1 MTQAAAR
8 PGEALAIPTYNTLVL
23 ERDKQTLHI
32 WLNRPDARNA
42 WTAEMHHEFDR
53 ALDFAED
60 DPATKVVVVRG
71 KGKIYSA
78 GHDLKEVSGG
88 YATEGKPGGWD
99 PHEVPHVNRAWYL
112 TKPIIAGVHGYVGP
126 IAWHITSHFDFVLA
140 VKGTRFSFEQ
150 ARMGGGG
157 PGGTPLTFH
166 FPPMVWKKLLMFGG
180 WMDAEQALDLNFVAR
195 VVEDEGE
202 LDRELRRWAEQIALV
217 PAKQLR
223 AAKVGIHRQY
233 ELMGLAN
240 MELVQNRE
248 SGHGS
253 PEDMKWFS
261 TVMEKGLKE
270 ALKER
275 DAQFD
280 QEVSR
285 V

>member
-1 MTQAAAR
+1 MEV
-8 PGEALAIPTYNTLVL
+8 EADLGNWNTLL
-23 ERDKQTLHI
+23 TERDGDVLHV

-53 ALDFAED
+53 VLDEAED
-60 DPATKVVVVRG
+60 DAGVKVVTLRG
-71 KGKIYSA
+71 KGKIFSA
-78 GHDLKEVSGG
+78 GHDLKEVAGG
-88 YATEGKPGGWD
+88 YSSTGRPGGWD
-99 PHEVPHVNRAWYL
+99 PHEVPHIRRPWYFS
-112 TKPIIAGVHGYVGP
+112 KPLIAGVHGYVGP
-126 IAWHITSHFDFVLA
+126 IAFAMLTCCDFILA
-140 VKGTRFSFEQ
+140 VEGTRFSFEQ
-150 ARMGGGG
+150 ARMGGGA
-157 PGGTPLTFH
+157 PGASPQVFH
-166 FPPMVWKKLLMFGG
+166 FRPGVWKKLLMMGG
-180 WMDAEQALDLNFVAR
+180 WMDAAQARDLHFVAR
-195 VVEDEGE
+195 LLADEPALDAE
-202 LDRELRRWAEQIALV
+202 LQRWAAQLALV
-217 PAKQLR
+217 PTKQLR

-233 ELMGLAN
+233 ELMGLAQ
-240 MELVQNRE
+240 MGLVQNRE